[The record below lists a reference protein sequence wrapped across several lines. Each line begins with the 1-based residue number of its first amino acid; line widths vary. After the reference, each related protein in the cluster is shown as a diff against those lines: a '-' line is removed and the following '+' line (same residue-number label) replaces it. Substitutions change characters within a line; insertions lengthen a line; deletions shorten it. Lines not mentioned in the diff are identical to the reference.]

1 VCAISTRATSASTE
15 KQDIHLLVARL
26 KAAYP
31 DASCALRHENPFQL
45 LIATILSAQC
55 TDERVNKVT
64 PALFARFPGPGAM
77 QDAATS
83 ALEDLIRTTGFYH
96 NKTKS
101 IQGASRRIMEAFEGE
116 VPSRMEDLLTLP
128 GVARKTANVV
138 LGVGYRIADGIV
150 VDTHVYRVSHRLGL
164 TRAKTVAQAEQDL
177 MKIVP
182 RAEWIH
188 FAHLLIFHGRRICV
202 ARNPRCGVCPV
213 QDLCP
218 SAPIFLSGKIPA
230 REAARRAKPR
240 LKLKS
245 KPKAKLAPRKAKGRK
260 AAPRKARRR

>member
-1 VCAISTRATSASTE
+1 VSAISTRATSGSTE
-15 KQDIHLLVARL
+15 AGIEVLLARL
-26 KAAYP
+26 KAAHP
-31 DASCALRHENPFQL
+31 DAACALHHGDPFQL

-64 PALFARFPGPGAM
+64 PVLFSAYPDSGAM
-77 QDAATS
+77 KDADPEK
-83 ALEDLIRTTGFYH
+83 LEDIIRTTGFFR

-101 IQGASRRIMEAFEGE
+101 IHGAARRISETYQGA

-138 LGVGYRIADGIV
+138 LGVGYGIAEGIV
-150 VDTHVYRVSHRLGL
+150 VDTHVARVSRRLGL
-164 TRAKTVAQAEQDL
+164 TRAGKPVQVELEL
-177 MKIVP
+177 MKRVP

-202 ARNPRCGVCPV
+202 ARKPRCGVCPV

-218 SAPIFLSGKIPA
+218 SAPNFLSGKVPA
-230 REAARRAKPR
+230 WERARRTAKSAR
-240 LKLKS
+240 RKS
-245 KPKAKLAPRKAKGRK
+245 K
-260 AAPRKARRR
+260 RR